1 MSGKLKTTL
10 TTTLTLVE
18 QFQSTLSRTNARQP
32 TPTTTDEQTKDL
44 DPLALLTISA
54 TALKSYV
61 TKLSLL
67 TLTSPFTASAVA
79 TSLSTLNES
88 VLPSL
93 VTAALLV
100 TPESHTAAFQ
110 SEIRILAST
119 ALKELFLLVKEVQV
133 VAEDK
138 ASKKGL
144 DQSEK
149 DPVTLAAG
157 RAWDACDTLIDV
169 ATKGVVG
176 FVVRRAEEYRA
187 LVRDAVE
194 EIEAWDPDEEGDEFF
209 DELLDGDAGEDKAG
223 DDSDDLEDDED
234 DEKGSAAL
242 HERKKDALRMLKPIA
257 QIYPAIITNRLKK
270 APIPLPPSATK
281 VLETL
286 MKNLQQIPEHI
297 DEVAGALYEDDLDK
311 YTSQVAKTKVCA
323 SKAINL
329 VALPWSVEQS
339 SGDIETEGDK
349 FTTWSKT
356 WLKVVSEVSKS
367 IDESSN
373 SRTI

>member
-1 MSGKLKTTL
+1 MSGKLKTAL

-18 QFQSTLSRTNARQP
+18 QFQPTLSSRTNAGQP
-32 TPTTTDEQTKDL
+32 TPTITDEQTKDS
-44 DPLALLTISA
+44 DPLALLSASA
-54 TALKSYV
+54 TALKSHV

-79 TSLSTLNES
+79 TTLSTLNES

-110 SEIRILAST
+110 SEIRILTGT
-119 ALKELFLLVKEVQV
+119 ALKDFFLLVKEVQV

-144 DQSEK
+144 DQLEK
-149 DPVTLAAG
+149 DTVTLAAG
-157 RAWDACDTLIDV
+157 RVWDACDTLIDV

-176 FVVRRAEEYRA
+176 FVVQRAEEYRA

-209 DELLDGDAGEDKAG
+209 DELLDAGADMAG
-223 DDSDDLEDDED
+223 DDSKDDES
-234 DEKGSAAL
+234 DEEGSAAL
-242 HERKKDALRMLKPIA
+242 HKRKKDALRMLKPIA

-270 APIPLPPSATK
+270 APVPLTPSTTK
-281 VLETL
+281 VIETL

-311 YTSQVAKTKVCA
+311 YTRQVGKTKDCS

-329 VALPWSVEQS
+329 VALPWAAKRSSVDE
-339 SGDIETEGDK
+339 ETEGDK

-356 WLKVVSEVSKS
+356 WLKVVGEVSKS
-367 IDESSN
+367 IDESSK
-373 SRTI
+373 SRIN